1 MPRWT
6 NEPTSDTDGSPVIC
20 VTGLRGFPHVMGGIE
35 SHCEELLPRVKAL
48 WPDHRSVVLGRAPYL
63 PEPVNEHRGV
73 EIVGI
78 PCPRSQN
85 LEAVVST
92 FLAVFAARR
101 RGARLIHIHA
111 IGPGLMAPVARLM
124 GLKVV
129 VTHHGTDYHRAKW
142 GVIARSALRA
152 GEWLALTFA
161 NRVIA
166 VSPSLADQLRQS
178 FPKRAPAI
186 SYIPNGTSDLPG
198 DADPALVLDRLGL
211 AKDAFLLAV
220 ARLVPEKG
228 LHDLIDAHER
238 SGCSAKLVIAG
249 SADHHSDYARDLLAR
264 ASDRVIFAGVQS
276 RATLKCLYDNCALFV
291 MPSYHEGL
299 PIAALEAASCG
310 APMLLSDISANLD
323 IGLEPR
329 NYFPVGDV
337 AALTDYLRADH
348 ADYRANYRVDRDQV
362 RARFSWDRAAEATL
376 DVYRAALAPR
386 RRAPRTSATAKAVNG

>member
-1 MPRWT
+1 MLQR
-6 NEPTSDTDGSPVIC
+6 TSASSSDPARSPIIC

-35 SHCEELLPRVKAL
+35 SHCEELLPRIKAI

-63 PEPVNEHRGV
+63 PEAVGEHRGV

-92 FLAVFAARR
+92 FLAVLSARK
-101 RGARLIHIHA
+101 RGAGLIHIHA
-111 IGPGLMAPVARLM
+111 IGPGLLAPLARLL

-142 GVIARSALRA
+142 GLLARTALRA
-152 GEWLALTFA
+152 GEWLALSFA

-166 VSPSLADQLRQS
+166 VSPSLATQLQQS
-178 FPKRAPAI
+178 FPKRAHAI

-198 DADPALVLDRLGL
+198 DADPALVLERLGL
-211 AKDAFLLAV
+211 QDGNFLLAV

-228 LHDLIDAHER
+228 LHDLIDAYEQ
-238 SGCSAKLVIAG
+238 SNCTAKLVIAG
-249 SADHHSDYARDLLAR
+249 SADHESEYARELLAR

-276 RATLKCLYDNCALFV
+276 RATLKCLYEQCALFV

-310 APMLLSDISANLD
+310 ARMLLSDISANLD
-323 IGLEPR
+323 IGLDPE

-337 AALTDYLRADH
+337 AALTGRLNADC
-348 ADYRANYRVDRDQV
+348 ADFQVDRDAV
-362 RARFSWDRAAEATL
+362 RARFSWDRAAEETL
-376 DVYRAALAPR
+376 DVYRATLAPG
-386 RRAPRTSATAKAVNG
+386 RRAPRPTGYSGAVEA

>member
-1 MPRWT
+1 MLQR
-6 NEPTSDTDGSPVIC
+6 TSLSSSARTGAPIIC

-35 SHCEELLPRVKAL
+35 SHCEELLPRIKAI

-63 PEPVNEHRGV
+63 PEPVGEHRGV

-92 FLAVFAARR
+92 FLAVLSARQ
-101 RGARLIHIHA
+101 RGAGLIHIHA
-111 IGPGLMAPVARLM
+111 IGPGLLAPLARLL

-142 GVIARSALRA
+142 GLFARTALRA
-152 GEWLALTFA
+152 GEWLALSFA

-166 VSPSLADQLRQS
+166 VSPSLAAQLRQS
-178 FPKRAPAI
+178 FPKRAHAI
-186 SYIPNGTSDLPG
+186 AYIPNGTSDLPG
-198 DADPALVLDRLGL
+198 DADPALVLERLGL
-211 AKDAFLLAV
+211 EDGNFLLAV

-228 LHDLIDAHER
+228 LHDLIDAYER
-238 SGCSAKLVIAG
+238 SNCTAKLVIAG
-249 SADHHSDYARDLLAR
+249 SADHESEYARELLAR

-276 RATLKCLYDNCALFV
+276 RATLKCLYEHCALFV

-310 APMLLSDISANLD
+310 ARMLLSDISANLD
-323 IGLEPR
+323 IGLDAP

-337 AALTDYLRADH
+337 TALTERLNTDCADFQ
-348 ADYRANYRVDRDQV
+348 VDRDAV
-362 RARFSWDRAAEATL
+362 RARFSWDKAAEDTL
-376 DVYRAALAPR
+376 DVYRATLAPGR
-386 RRAPRTSATAKAVNG
+386 TAQRTSTYPDAVEA

>member
-1 MPRWT
+1 MLQRT
-6 NEPTSDTDGSPVIC
+6 NMSSSDPAGSPIIC

-35 SHCEELLPRVKAL
+35 SHCEELLPRIKAI

-63 PEPVNEHRGV
+63 PEPVGEHRGV

-92 FLAVFAARR
+92 LLAVFSARR
-101 RGARLIHIHA
+101 RGAGLIHIHA
-111 IGPGLMAPVARLM
+111 IGPGLLAPLARML

-142 GVIARSALRA
+142 GLTARAALRA

-166 VSPSLADQLRQS
+166 VSPSLAAQLRQS
-178 FPKRAPAI
+178 FPKRAHAI

-198 DADPALVLDRLGL
+198 DADPALVLERLEIEKGN
-211 AKDAFLLAV
+211 FLLAV

-238 SGCSAKLVIAG
+238 SDCTVKLVIAG
-249 SADHHSDYARDLLAR
+249 SADHESEYARELLAR

-276 RATLKCLYDNCALFV
+276 RATLKCLYDHCALFV
-291 MPSYHEGL
+291 MPSHHEGL

-310 APMLLSDISANLD
+310 ARMLLSDIPANLD
-323 IGLEPR
+323 IALDPA

-337 AALTDYLRADH
+337 ATLAERLNADC
-348 ADYRANYRVDRDQV
+348 ADFQVDGDAI
-362 RARFSWDRAAEATL
+362 RARFSWDKAAEDTL
-376 DVYRAALAPR
+376 DVYRATLAQGR
-386 RRAPRTSATAKAVNG
+386 TASRTSTYPDAVEA